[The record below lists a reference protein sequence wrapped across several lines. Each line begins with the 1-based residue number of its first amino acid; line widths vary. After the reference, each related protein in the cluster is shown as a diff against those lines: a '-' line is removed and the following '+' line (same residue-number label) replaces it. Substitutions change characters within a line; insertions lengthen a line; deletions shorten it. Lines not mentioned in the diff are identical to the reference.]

1 MRHSFIQIFAGA
13 FFLLLATGCGSNSPS
28 EISEERQEIASTPSL
43 SSGFT
48 PAAIC
53 IVPDVVG
60 LEQTAAENSLNI
72 LGLQPV
78 RSVEH
83 NDLFA
88 VNAVT
93 AQNPPA
99 GTELEPCQGRVTIT
113 VSLGALPTPVN
124 TPLPPTATATATT
137 SPTSTPIPP
146 TATITPRPSGPIPF
160 SLPGNPNQLNPAF
173 TWHQGG
179 SNASSYDLTLN
190 PGYLT
195 LIAGPNTQEW
205 EGAVS
210 APLVAY
216 PFTGDFEASVKTIS
230 NPTGRQHTRFCV
242 RAATDHN
249 ARLCIAE
256 YGSTITIWTRDIW
269 IDERVSFSG
278 DIAYLKIERK
288 GSLFTLS
295 YGTTGSNWI
304 VVKENYVFDLTPNVE
319 IYIGVAA
326 PANEGLVAQFSDF
339 VVIGR

>member
-1 MRHSFIQIFAGA
+1 MGHSFIKLFAGA
-13 FFLLLATGCGSNSPS
+13 FLLLLATGCGSNSLS
-28 EISEERQEIASTPSL
+28 EISEESQEIASLPSL

-48 PAAIC
+48 PSPIC

-72 LGLQPV
+72 LGLKPV

-88 VNAVT
+88 ANAVI

-113 VSLGALPTPVN
+113 VSLGVLPAPVN

-137 SPTSTPIPP
+137 RPTSTPISP
-146 TATITPRPSGPIPF
+146 TATVTPRPSGPIPF
-160 SLPGNPNQLNPAF
+160 SLPGNPNQLNPTF

-205 EGAVS
+205 EDAVS
-210 APLVAY
+210 APLIGY
-216 PFTGDFEASVKTIS
+216 PFTGDFEASVKAIS

-242 RAATDHN
+242 RAATDYN

-256 YGSTITIWTRDIW
+256 YGSTINIWTRDTW
-269 IDERVSFSG
+269 LQERISFS
-278 DIAYLKIERK
+278 DDTVYLKIERR

-295 YGTTGSNWI
+295 YSTNGSNWI
-304 VVKENYVFDLTPNVE
+304 VVKENYVF
-319 IYIGVAA
+319 GVF
-326 PANEGLVAQFSDF
+326 NK
-339 VVIGR
+339 